1 MSLARYSHVS
11 RQWQSLVE
19 PLMFKSLILHQSD
32 IQGFSKIVK
41 GSRMFHLQYIWL
53 RLELPTYDCESC
65 QTEESKEEIRS
76 HNLIYT
82 NAIWDLFEI
91 LSSPSWT
98 STHGLTLELSAHS
111 PSDTVHFG
119 KDLKMRIS
127 DTPWVKWS
135 SGPDRPPTFTHNDPF
150 HGWLNGRFCRRPLPT
165 GAKARLFGHP
175 RGLGLDP
182 DAPSARRTG
191 HKLPEVSSIHTV
203 VIRRQFYRAFSA
215 SRGLVQMFRS
225 LPRLENFTYEPWR
238 GPPRAVPRGPDGA
251 PAVQNTPDE
260 PHAERAYRERARFL
274 RDNDHEHLFGR
285 VLGGGGSGGGA
296 GSGLKRMSIFEDV
309 DDVFYETSRRARRA
323 PKFYHPSGAVARHL
337 AGASRDLEE
346 LHAAQNVDA
355 EDFFTPAPDFG
366 REPGA
371 FAGWKN
377 LKYLSLTCMHI
388 VGSVLME
395 ESNDTVINLA
405 AKRAELMPR
414 LEVMELWG
422 RWATGTASIFRFERR
437 GRRPRI
443 QLLSTECSHVSKEE
457 TDCWQGVVDR
467 LYPELGIRLE
477 VEVIRLDGVTILGL
491 ASVIELL
498 VLKDRILHPVSLLQL
513 HQEDRRRQVTYREW
527 G

>member
-1 MSLARYSHVS
+1 
-11 RQWQSLVE
+11 
-19 PLMFKSLILHQSD
+19 MFENLILHQSD
-32 IQGFSKIVK
+32 IQEFSKIVK
-41 GSRMFHLQYIWL
+41 GSRMFYLQYIWL
-53 RLELPTYDCESC
+53 RLELPTYDCQSC
-65 QTEESKEEIRS
+65 QTEESKEDIRS

-98 STHGLTLELSAHS
+98 NTHGLTLELSAHS

-127 DTPWVKWS
+127 DTPWEKWDEE
-135 SGPDRPPTFTHNDPF
+135 PDRPPTFTHNDPF
-150 HGWLNGRFCRRPLPT
+150 HGWLHGRFCRRPLPT

-175 RGLGLDP
+175 RGLGFDR
-182 DAPSARRTG
+182 DATSVRRMG
-191 HKLPEVSSIHTV
+191 RKLPEVSTIHTI

-215 SRGLVQMFRS
+215 SRGLVPMFRS
-225 LPRLENFTYEPWR
+225 LPRLETLTYEPWR
-238 GPPRAVPRGPDGA
+238 GPPRDLRGPSGV
-251 PAVQNTPDE
+251 PAVRNTPDE
-260 PHAERAYRERARFL
+260 PHAELAYRERARFL

-285 VLGGGGSGGGA
+285 ILGGRP
-296 GSGLKRMSIFEDV
+296 GLKRVSIFEDA
-309 DDVFYETSRRARRA
+309 DDVFYETSSRARRA

-337 AGASRDLEE
+337 ARASRDLEE
-346 LHAAQNVDA
+346 LHASQNVDA
-355 EDFFTPAPDFG
+355 EDFFTPAPG
-366 REPGA
+366 LGLEPGA
-371 FAGWKN
+371 LPGWRN
-377 LKYLSLTCMHI
+377 LRYLSLTCMHI

-395 ESNDTVINLA
+395 ERGDTVISLA
-405 AKRAELMPR
+405 AKRAGLMPQ

-422 RWATGTASIFRFERR
+422 RWATGTATIFRFERR

-443 QLLSTECSHVSKEE
+443 QLLSTECCCVSKQE

-477 VEVIRLDGVTILGL
+477 VEVIRLDGVRILGL

-498 VLKDRILHPVSLLQL
+498 VLKDRMLHPVSLLQL